1 MLDEAIEL
9 LTKQMI
15 KETFENKDGN
25 KETILVMSKV
35 ELYKFCIK
43 LVKLI
48 KRINEMEKIK

>member
-9 LTKQMI
+9 LTKQML
-15 KETFENKDGN
+15 KEAFENKDGN